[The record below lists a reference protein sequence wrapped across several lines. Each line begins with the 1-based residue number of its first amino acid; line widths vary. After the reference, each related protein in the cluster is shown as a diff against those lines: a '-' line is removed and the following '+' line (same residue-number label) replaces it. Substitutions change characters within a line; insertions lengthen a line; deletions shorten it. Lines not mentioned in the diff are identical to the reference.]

1 MASFTMNPVD
11 EQTPLELARPLLPTA
26 PGADRYVSLD
36 FANTMGRLARE
47 QTYDLLSAPGP
58 TQRWLAS
65 HHLTAPD
72 VQPHD
77 EYVQGLRTLRRH
89 VRALF
94 TARTAACMPPAQS
107 LHAVNKA
114 LMAAPTAPT
123 LQWDEANGP
132 HRVQVRPAPGQGLT
146 HALAV
151 LSADA
156 ADLLAGP
163 DSERLTTCGS
173 APCNR
178 FLLRTHGRRHWC
190 STRCGDR
197 ARAARAQARRSAT
210 SA

>member
-1 MASFTMNPVD
+1 MSAVD
-11 EQTPLELARPLLPTA
+11 EQTPFALAHRPLPTA

-36 FANTMGRLARE
+36 FANTVGQLARE
-47 QTYDLLSAPGP
+47 QAYDLLPAPEA

-65 HHLTAPD
+65 HDLSAPD
-72 VQPHD
+72 VQLHD
-77 EYVQGLRTLRRH
+77 ACVQDLRTLRGH

-94 TARTAACMPPAQS
+94 TARTTARMPPAQS
-107 LHAVNKA
+107 LDAVNKA

-132 HRVQVRPAPGQGLT
+132 HRVQVRPTPGQVLT

-163 DSERLTTCGS
+163 DSDRLATCGS

-210 SA
+210 